1 MCININNAQHYP
13 SAWFV
18 TLVKP
23 HILGRGELDMC
34 NMFSV
39 SDLNYEE
46 EEEEG
51 EGEDDGN
58 SGRRGC
64 CEIRLN
70 SAEPEEEY
78 E

>member
-1 MCININNAQHYP
+1 
-13 SAWFV
+13 
-18 TLVKP
+18 
-23 HILGRGELDMC
+23 MC

-46 EEEEG
+46 EEEE
-51 EGEDDGN
+51 EEDGD
-58 SGRRGC
+58 SGRRRC

-70 SAEPEEEY
+70 SAEPEEEEY

>member
-1 MCININNAQHYP
+1 
-13 SAWFV
+13 
-18 TLVKP
+18 
-23 HILGRGELDMC
+23 MC